1 MAANR
6 TLYVNCNPATL
17 IRDEQALIRAG
28 YDVDSVFGADG
39 LLACESVAEYASVL
53 IDGACPLWRRE
64 KMISWLRSTYPKID
78 ILPTAGSASSQPK
91 VCRRNAPNVKRVSF
105 PPRPPRKAALPCSAG
120 SRVLRHS
127 PTSPARSRPPFGLW
141 PSRTGLRP
149 LTKECRRFPGSRGSP
164 TD

>member
-53 IDGACPLWRRE
+53 IDDACPLWRRE

-78 ILPTAGSASSQPK
+78 ILPTADSASSQPDASPMMN
-91 VCRRNAPNVKRVSF
+91 RIY
-105 PPRPPRKAALPCSAG
+105 PREAIKTLANCGA
-120 SRVLRHS
+120 
-127 PTSPARSRPPFGLW
+127 
-141 PSRTGLRP
+141 
-149 LTKECRRFPGSRGSP
+149 
-164 TD
+164 